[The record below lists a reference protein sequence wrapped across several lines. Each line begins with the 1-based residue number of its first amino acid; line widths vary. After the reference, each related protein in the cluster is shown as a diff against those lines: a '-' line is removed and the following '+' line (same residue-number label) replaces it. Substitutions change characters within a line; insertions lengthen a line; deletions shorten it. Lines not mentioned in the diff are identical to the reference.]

1 MKQVTLNAQGV
12 GMQDHDQD
20 HIDQRVADQRPEN
33 RLTFVDLDWH
43 KQLDRDQEFTHKR
56 CLDECDCDREH
67 AVRSINPK
75 VQHLRLVVQT
85 NGVKP
90 NREIA
95 CGNQKLFSFMKKAML
110 DFFPTGHC
118 FSR

>member
-1 MKQVTLNAQGV
+1 
-12 GMQDHDQD
+12 
-20 HIDQRVADQRPEN
+20 VADQRPEN

-43 KQLDRDQEFTHKR
+43 QKFHCNQEFTDKR

-67 AVRSINPK
+67 AVRYINPK
-75 VQHLRLVVQT
+75 VQHLRLVVLA